1 MSHVVST
8 QNISYPS
15 AAALVSAVVDDARA
29 QGISVCV
36 SVLDRSGVL
45 KAFAQMDGVS
55 HIAVKACQAK
65 AYSALMGIGSQQ
77 LGEAVS
83 DNLPQLVSLASFD
96 NVVMMGGGLPI
107 IIEGEVV
114 GAIGVGGSSVDVD
127 VACAEKALASLG
139 L

>member
-15 AAALVSAVVDDARA
+15 AAALVNAAVDDARS

-36 SVLDRSGVL
+36 SVLDRSGTL

-83 DNLPQLVSLASFD
+83 DNLPQLISLASFD

-127 VACAEKALASLG
+127 IACAEKALSSLG